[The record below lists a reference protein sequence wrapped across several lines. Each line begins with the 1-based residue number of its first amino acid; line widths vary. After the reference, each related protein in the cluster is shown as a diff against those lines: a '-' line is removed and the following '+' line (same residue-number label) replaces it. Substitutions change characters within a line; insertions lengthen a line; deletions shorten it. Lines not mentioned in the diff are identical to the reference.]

1 MCYYFDDIINGTKI
15 SFSNILLDKRLYE
28 NILHKTQVV
37 PKTLRMRF
45 DKMNGFM
52 MVHDGKLKHLVSFG
66 YGLADKIFH
75 EIKCLISK
83 KKKKM
88 VLQKVLII
96 IFKRS
101 KLIDIV
107 LCLLKNIN
115 FS

>member
-1 MCYYFDDIINGTKI
+1 M
-15 SFSNILLDKRLYE
+15 
-28 NILHKTQVV
+28 HKTQVV

-52 MVHDGKLKHLVSFG
+52 MVLDGKIKHLVSFG

-75 EIKCLISK
+75 EIKCLIS
-83 KKKKM
+83 KKM

>member
-1 MCYYFDDIINGTKI
+1 M
-15 SFSNILLDKRLYE
+15 
-28 NILHKTQVV
+28 V

-52 MVHDGKLKHLVSFG
+52 MVLDGKLKHLVSFG

-75 EIKCLISK
+75 EIECLISK
-83 KKKKM
+83 TKKKKM